1 MTNRRLLLLPLAV
14 AAAFAPLRP
23 AVAAPAP
30 GISDLSCVLLLPQD
44 GGTLI
49 NRCSACREVT
59 LERVLSGDAI
69 PTVRAMMMPGEAV
82 MPLPFRASGRI
93 RIIAERACPP
103 PPGRTPRQTATGN

>member
-1 MTNRRLLLLPLAV
+1 MTNHRSLLLLALF
-14 AAAFAPLRP
+14 AAFAPVP
-23 AVAAPAP
+23 AAVAAPAP
-30 GISDLSCVLLLPQD
+30 GITDLSCVLLLPQD

-49 NRCSACREVT
+49 NRCHACREIT
-59 LERVLSGDAI
+59 LERVLSGDSI

-93 RIIAERACPP
+93 RIIAERACPL

>member
-1 MTNRRLLLLPLAV
+1 MTNRLSLLLLPLA
-14 AAAFAPLRP
+14 AAFASPRP

-30 GISDLSCVLLLPQD
+30 GMADLSCVLLLPQD
-44 GGTLI
+44 GGTLV
-49 NRCSACREVT
+49 NRCRACREVT
-59 LERVLSGDAI
+59 LERVHSGDAI

-103 PPGRTPRQTATGN
+103 PSGRTPRQTATGG